1 MFDDETSRGRKPR
14 WITGLVVAAALA
26 LGAMTAVALGQTETT
41 PADTETTTTETTTTD
56 TTPAEPTIPE
66 GFNEEDCEITE
77 QPDGSTQVTCQR
89 EESQTETSETS
100 TAAGTAETA
109 TDETT
114 TEVIVPVGGTG
125 AGLGGTDGEDGS
137 AMPVL
142 IGIGGLLM
150 AFAAAAVAR
159 RRHFG

>member
-1 MFDDETSRGRKPR
+1 MFDDETSRARRPR
-14 WITGLVVAAALA
+14 WIIGLVVAAALA

-41 PADTETTTTETTTTD
+41 PTETETTTTETS
-56 TTPAEPTIPE
+56 PAEEPTIPE
-66 GFNEEDCEITE
+66 GFDEEDCEITE

-89 EESQTETSETS
+89 EESQSESQTETSETS

-114 TEVIVPVGGTG
+114 TEVVVPVGGTG
-125 AGLGGTDGEDGS
+125 AGLGGTDGDDGS
-137 AMPVL
+137 AMPIL

-150 AFAAAAVAR
+150 AFGAAALAR

>member
-1 MFDDETSRGRKPR
+1 MFDDETSRARRPR
-14 WITGLVVAAALA
+14 WIIGLVVAAALA
-26 LGAMTAVALGQTETT
+26 LGAMTAVALGQTDTT
-41 PADTETTTTETTTTD
+41 PTDTQTTTTETT
-56 TTPAEPTIPE
+56 PGEPTIPE
-66 GFNEEDCEITE
+66 GFDEEDCEITE

-114 TEVIVPVGGTG
+114 TEVVVPVGGTG
-125 AGLGGTDGEDGS
+125 AGLGGTDGDDGS
-137 AMPVL
+137 AMPIL

-150 AFAAAAVAR
+150 AFAAAALAR